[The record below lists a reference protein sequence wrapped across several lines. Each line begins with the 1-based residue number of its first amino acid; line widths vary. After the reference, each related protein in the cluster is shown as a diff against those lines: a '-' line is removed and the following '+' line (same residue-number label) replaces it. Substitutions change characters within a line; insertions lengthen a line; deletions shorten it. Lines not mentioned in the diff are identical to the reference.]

1 MNKLKFFPLIAL
13 TLLITSCVLVPVASE
28 EVYYSCGLVPEIEKV
43 ADSKENPDRLYI
55 NNISGEKIYSVK
67 LVYIEESFDEQVR
80 NTEPKWS
87 KYDNLL
93 EEPINDKDFS
103 SAPLNTADNLK
114 TLWIRV
120 DTSERHCVF
129 AIVYEMGCRIDVNI
143 RKSDT

>member
-1 MNKLKFFPLIAL
+1 MNKLKFFPLIVL

-28 EVYYSCGLVPEIEKV
+28 EVYYSCGLVPEIDKV
-43 ADSKENPDRLYI
+43 ADPKENPDRLYI
-55 NNISGEKIYSVK
+55 NNISGEEIRSVK
-67 LVYIEESFDEQVR
+67 LVYIDESFDEQIR

-93 EEPINDKDFS
+93 KKPINDKDFS
-103 SAPLNTADNLK
+103 YAPLNTADSLK

>member
-1 MNKLKFFPLIAL
+1 MNKLKFFPLIVL

-28 EVYYSCGLVPEIEKV
+28 EVYYSCGLVPEIDKV
-43 ADSKENPDRLYI
+43 ADQKENADGLYI
-55 NNISGEKIYSVK
+55 NNISGEEIRSVK
-67 LVYIEESFDEQVR
+67 LVYIDESFDEQVR

-103 SAPLNTADNLK
+103 SAPLNTADSLK

>member
-1 MNKLKFFPLIAL
+1 MNKLKFFPLIVL

-43 ADSKENPDRLYI
+43 ADPKENPDRLYI
-55 NNISGEKIYSVK
+55 NNISGEEIRSVK
-67 LVYIEESFDEQVR
+67 LVYIDESFDEQIR

-103 SAPLNTADNLK
+103 YAPLNTAYSLK

>member
-1 MNKLKFFPLIAL
+1 MNKLKFFPLIVL
-13 TLLITSCVLVPVASE
+13 TLLVTSCVLVPVASE
-28 EVYYSCGLVPEIEKV
+28 EVYYSCGLVPEIDKV
-43 ADSKENPDRLYI
+43 ADPKENPDILYI
-55 NNISGEKIYSVK
+55 NNISGEEIRSVK
-67 LVYIEESFDEQVR
+67 LVYIDESFDEQIR

-93 EEPINDKDFS
+93 EEPINDNDFS
-103 SAPLNTADNLK
+103 YAPLNTADNLK

-129 AIVYEMGCRIDVNI
+129 AIVYEKGCRIDVNI

>member
-1 MNKLKFFPLIAL
+1 MNKLKFFPLIVL

-28 EVYYSCGLVPEIEKV
+28 EVYYSCGLVPEIDKV
-43 ADSKENPDRLYI
+43 ADPKENADRLYI
-55 NNISGEKIYSVK
+55 NNISGEKIHSVK
-67 LVYIEESFDEQVR
+67 LVYIDESFDEQVR

-93 EEPINDKDFS
+93 KEPINDKDFS
-103 SAPLNTADNLK
+103 YAPLSTADSLK

>member
-1 MNKLKFFPLIAL
+1 
-13 TLLITSCVLVPVASE
+13 
-28 EVYYSCGLVPEIEKV
+28 
-43 ADSKENPDRLYI
+43 
-55 NNISGEKIYSVK
+55 NISGEEIRSVK
-67 LVYIEESFDEQVR
+67 LVYIDESFDEQIR

-93 EEPINDKDFS
+93 EKPINDKDFS
-103 SAPLNTADNLK
+103 SAPLNTADSLK

>member
-1 MNKLKFFPLIAL
+1 MNKLKFFPLIVL

-43 ADSKENPDRLYI
+43 AAPKENPDRLYI

-93 EEPINDKDFS
+93 EEPIKDKDFS

-129 AIVYEMGCRIDVNI
+129 AIVYETGCRIDVNI

>member
-1 MNKLKFFPLIAL
+1 MNKLKFFPLIVL

-28 EVYYSCGLVPEIEKV
+28 EVYYSCGLVPEIDKV
-43 ADSKENPDRLYI
+43 ADPKENPDRLYI
-55 NNISGEKIYSVK
+55 NNISGEEIRSVK
-67 LVYIEESFDEQVR
+67 LVYIDESFDEQVR

-87 KYDNLL
+87 EYDNLL

-103 SAPLNTADNLK
+103 YAPLNTADSLK

-129 AIVYEMGCRIDVNI
+129 AIAYEKGCRIDVNI